1 MRIQSCT
8 VLIVDSRPA
17 ERYAYRQL
25 LIDDPI
31 YEYTILEATQGAQAL
46 ALCQETKP
54 ACILLAAH
62 LPDMDGLT
70 LLHALQSLLGA
81 HGAAFVIIASAVDAA
96 VVRHVIQSGAHDYLY
111 NDDLNND
118 RATARQV
125 QHILHNAMEKSALQ
139 RTVVRQQRWLHT
151 LANGIDEG
159 VIITDAN
166 GQIALMNEA
175 AALLTRCASDE
186 VIGQPLTEHLHF
198 VDAQAGDQIDSRLTA
213 VLQAEGSDHLVR
225 PTLVVTPAGRT
236 RPFAYRTAPVRD
248 ERGEWLGTVLTLC
261 NDQEQRVVAT
271 FQEGE
276 NRFRQLADAMPQ
288 IVWTTTAT
296 GVIDYFNE
304 QWFAFTGLSVEASF
318 ADANVAIHP
327 DDRAAAVAAWQAAQ
341 PEGTAYEYEMRLRR
355 HDGAYHWFLVRC
367 VPEYNAQGQIN
378 RWYGASTDITARK
391 EAEEQLRYQALLLE
405 NVQDAVISTDSH
417 FHIVTWNRG
426 AEQLY
431 GWSAAEA
438 VGRSVG
444 ELLQTTYPDVSPE
457 AVLNTFRTN
466 GRWQGEVIQCTR
478 NGGWIPVSNITV
490 LLRDNMGRPLGAVAV
505 NRDITARKVAEDIQR
520 RSEQLLRNIID
531 NVAAFVGLMTPDGI
545 LIEANRTAL
554 QAANL
559 TLADVIGKHFA
570 DTYWWSYAEPV
581 QAQLRAAIARTVNG
595 ETVRYD
601 ATVRLSD
608 EQYIVIDFM
617 LAPIL
622 DEGGHI
628 IYLVPSAVDVTERR
642 QAEAA
647 LRESEAHFRSL
658 FASMTQGVVYHDAQG
673 QIIDANQA
681 AEEILGLSLAQMQG
695 RVPRDPRW
703 LAIHAD
709 GSPFPG
715 DEHPAMV
722 ALRTGEIVQ
731 RTLMGVFHPLKDE
744 QRWLLVDAV
753 PQFHRGEDRPYQ
765 VYALFSDFTK
775 RRQAEAA
782 LRASAER
789 LRLALAGGRMGIW
802 EWHATT
808 GRSIW
813 DEQEYALFGLPYGT
827 EITYEVFERL
837 IYPEDWAQLRNILGM
852 AMTNG
857 GDYNHEFR
865 IVRADGE
872 VRWLAEYAV
881 GMMDE
886 QNGAMR
892 LLGINFDITERKVQ
906 EAALHQLTVELEAR
920 VVERTAALK
929 AANEKL
935 EVINHELEHFTYAA
949 AHDLKSPLRGIQN
962 LVQFLMEDAA
972 ALLPAKSQKHLS
984 LLQGRAHRLEQLL
997 NGLLDYSRI
1006 GREHYASETVNTR
1019 ALVEE
1024 ISELLAPPAGFS
1036 ITAAAS
1042 LPTLVTHRVP
1052 LATVLR
1058 NLISNA
1064 LKHHHQPL
1072 LGQVRVTAR
1081 FLDNW
1086 IEFSVVDNGPGIAPE
1101 FHKRIFDMF
1110 QTLQSR
1116 DVVEGSGIGLALVK
1130 KIIESYGGQIT
1141 VDSALGQGAT
1151 FRFSWPKV
1159 L

>member
-1 MRIQSCT
+1 MLAAGRPGSSVLPGGRTLFGDASTCPLHRLERMLMRIQSCT
-8 VLIVDSRPA
+8 VLIIDSKPA
-17 ERYAYRQL
+17 ERHAYRQL
-25 LIDDPI
+25 LIDDPV
-31 YEYTILEATQGAQAL
+31 YQYTFWEAEQGAQAL

-70 LLHALQSLLGA
+70 LLHDLRSLLGA
-81 HGAAFVIIASAVDAA
+81 HGAAFIIVASTADEAL
-96 VVRHVIQSGAHDYLY
+96 VRRAIQNGAHDYLY
-111 NDDLNND
+111 KDYLYKDDLHQD
-118 RATARQV
+118 DLHQAETAAQQMQR
-125 QHILHNAMEKSALQ
+125 ILHHALEKSALQ
-139 RTVVRQQRWLHT
+139 RTIARQQRWLHT
-151 LANGIDEG
+151 LANRVGED
-159 VIITDAN
+159 VLITDAT
-166 GQIALMNEA
+166 GQLTLMNEA
-175 AALLTRCASDE
+175 
-186 VIGQPLTEHLHF
+186 
-198 VDAQAGDQIDSRLTA
+198 TA
-213 VLQAEGSDHLVR
+213 
-225 PTLVVTPAGRT
+225 PTLR
-236 RPFAYRTAPVRD
+236 
-248 ERGEWLGTVLTLC
+248 
-261 NDQEQRVVAT
+261 NDPEQSDAAAA
-271 FQEGE
+271 QEGE
-276 NRFRQLADAMPQ
+276 RRFRQLADAMPQ
-288 IVWTTTAT
+288 IVWTTTPT
-296 GVIDYFNE
+296 GMIDYFNE

-327 DDRAAAVAAWQAAQ
+327 ADRAAAVAAWQAAQ
-341 PEGTAYEYEMRLRR
+341 PEGIAYEYEMRLRR
-355 HDGAYHWFLVRC
+355 HDGAYHWFLTRC
-367 VPEYNAQGQIN
+367 VPDYNGQGQIS
-378 RWYGASTDITARK
+378 RWYGTSTDITARK
-391 EAEEQLRYQALLLE
+391 VAEEQLRYQALLLE
-405 NVQDAVISTDSH
+405 NVQDAIISTDTN
-417 FHIVTWNRG
+417 FHIVSWNRG
-426 AEQLY
+426 AERLY
-431 GWSAAEA
+431 GWLAMEA
-438 VGRSVG
+438 VGRSVR
-444 ELLQTTYPDVSPE
+444 ELLQTTYLDVQPLD
-457 AVLNTFRTN
+457 VRNTFMTN
-466 GRWQGEVIQCTR
+466 GRWQGEVTQCNR
-478 NGGWIPVSNITV
+478 KGEWITVSNITV
-490 LLRDNMGRPLGAVAV
+490 LLRDSLGRPLGAVAV
-505 NRDITARKVAEDIQR
+505 NRDITARKVAETVQR

-570 DTYWWSYAEPV
+570 DTYWWSYAEAV
-581 QAQLRAAIARTVNG
+581 QAQLRAAIAQTVNG

-617 LAPIL
+617 LAPIF
-622 DEGGHI
+622 DEQGQV

-658 FASMTQGVVYHDAQG
+658 FASLTQGVVYHNAQG
-673 QIIDANQA
+673 QIIDANRA

-695 RVPRDPRW
+695 RAARDPRW
-703 LAIHAD
+703 LATRAD

-722 ALRTGEIVQ
+722 ALRTGKIVQ
-731 RTLMGVFHPLKDE
+731 RTLMGVFHPRKNE

-753 PQFHRGEDRPYQ
+753 PQFHIGEDQPYQ
-765 VYALFSDFTK
+765 AYALFSDFTE

-802 EWHATT
+802 EWYAAT

-827 EITYEVFERL
+827 EITYEVFERF
-837 IYPEDWAQLRNILGM
+837 IYPEDWVQLKNILDT
-852 AMTNG
+852 AMSNG

-865 IVRADGE
+865 IVRTDGE

-881 GMMDE
+881 GIRDE
-886 QNGAMR
+886 QHGAMR

-906 EAALHQLTVELEAR
+906 EEALHQLTIELEAR

-935 EVINHELEHFTYAA
+935 EVTNHELEHFTYAA

-972 ALLPAKSQKHLS
+972 VLLPAKSQKHLS
-984 LLQGRAHRLEQLL
+984 LLQGRAYRLEQLL

-1006 GREHYASETVNTR
+1006 GREHYVTETVNTR

-1024 ISELLAPPAGFS
+1024 ISELLAPPASFS

-1064 LKHHHQPL
+1064 IKHHHQPL

-1081 FLDNW
+1081 SLDHW
-1086 IEFSVVDNGPGIAPE
+1086 IEFRVVDNGPGIDPE

-1116 DVVEGSGIGLALVK
+1116 DIVEGSGIGLALVK
-1130 KIIESYGGQIT
+1130 KIVESYGGQIT

-1151 FRFSWPKV
+1151 FAFAWPKV